1 MTMERLKTIFFVL
14 NNAIEFIQKKGLT
27 EEFIEFLPEHLKEK
41 VRKVMAK

>member
-41 VRKVMAK
+41 VRKVMVK